1 MAATVIN
8 KHMKQ
13 TNCQENIT
21 KQKTEK
27 QTRQLHQ
34 IQKEIQ
40 NKQVATKDN

>member
-21 KQKTEK
+21 KQKNRETNRVASSDSNRNPK
-27 QTRQLHQ
+27 QTSSYKR
-34 IQKEIQ
+34 
-40 NKQVATKDN
+40 